1 MHNIIHD
8 RGEAVCSISAASIFN
23 DVDFFF
29 PAELKKKPK
38 NKSGHERGE
47 GAVLSSPCR

>member
-23 DVDFFF
+23 DVDFFS
-29 PAELKKKPK
+29 PAELKKKTK
-38 NKSGHERGE
+38 TNQDTSE
-47 GAVLSSPCR
+47 GRVQC